1 MLTPDALRTR
11 VAALLL
17 CGFRPFFL
25 LTALTGVLAVAA
37 WGGFLGGT
45 LALPAVAGGPLVWHA
60 HEMLFGFT
68 LASLIGFVVTAIP
81 EFTGT
86 AAVGRRPLVALL
98 ALWLGARLAFAAS
111 ATSGAA
117 LLAAV
122 LDAGVLALLVAIV
135 APRLWRDPD
144 RRHLSFLWGLL
155 ALLGLT
161 VGFHVDALAGQ
172 YPMRWLLATVGVLMI
187 LIIVAMSRI
196 SMRVV
201 NGALEEAGVTAVEY
215 LARPPRRN
223 LAIFCIAL
231 YTTAEFVAPQHAVS
245 GWIALAAAAGVFNLT
260 NDWHVGRAMFQRWV
274 LMLYAVYWLMALGYA
289 VIGVAILAEAGP
301 GAASAGRHLLMIGA
315 LGLAVFAV
323 MNIAGRIHAG
333 FALDTRP
340 WVPAAAALLVAAAL
354 LRAAMAW
361 PGVAAQPLLT
371 TATLCWIAAFGLY
384 AARLWPLLTRP
395 RTDGQAGCA
404 GLAD

>member
-1 MLTPDALRTR
+1 MLTPDALRVR

-25 LTALTGVLAVAA
+25 LTAITGVLAVAA

-45 LALPAVAGGPLVWHA
+45 LALPAVAGGPVVWHA

-86 AAVGRRPLVALL
+86 AAVSRRPLVALL
-98 ALWLGARLAFAAS
+98 VLWLGGRLAFAAS

-122 LDAGVLALLVAIV
+122 LDAGVLVLLVAIV
-135 APRLWRDPD
+135 APRLWRDPE

-161 VGFHVDALAGQ
+161 AGFHADVLTGHH
-172 YPMRWLLATVGVLMI
+172 PMRWLLATVGVLMI

-196 SMRVV
+196 SMRIV

-231 YTTAEFVAPQHAVS
+231 YTAAEFVAPQHAVS

-260 NDWHVGRAMFQRWV
+260 NDWHVGRAMLQRWV

-289 VIGVAILAEAGP
+289 VIGAAILAEAGP
-301 GAASAGRHLLMIGA
+301 GATSAGRHLLMIGA

-333 FALDTRP
+333 FALDTRR
-340 WVPAAAALLVAAAL
+340 WVPAAAALLVAATL
-354 LRAAMAW
+354 LRAATAW
-361 PGVAAQPLLT
+361 PGAPAQPLI
-371 TATLCWIAAFGLY
+371 AAAMLCWIIAFGLY
-384 AARLWPLLTRP
+384 AAHLWPLLTRP
-395 RTDGQAGCA
+395 RTDGQSGCA